1 MLEKP
6 DLPDAT
12 ILTGLRDG
20 WGLAVQSLDFLPIGN
35 DARAWAYS
43 VRCKP
48 SVRWADS
55 ARYFLKLRRLPLDD
69 VALDLPHALFSMG
82 IRAVVAPLAALDG
95 RLWRAAGDFGLILY
109 PYIDGQNGMSA
120 GLSPAQWVAFVG
132 ILRALHQARLP
143 GALLERIPRETFHP
157 AWLDMARR
165 IDRLVFEQLFT
176 CPYQADLAA
185 FWRERSRQI
194 NELCARA
201 DEIGAML
208 RGRPQNF
215 VLCHADIHT
224 ANLIVDPG
232 GELHVVDWDQPVL
245 APPERDLTFVV
256 SDGSPEHRG
265 PEEAMFFEGYGE
277 TEIDLL
283 ALAYYRYEWCVQEL
297 GDYGQRVFFSPGL
310 GEETLADSVNG
321 IRALFAPGDVI
332 EGAYRSEVGLPG
344 DSRRRK

>member
-1 MLEKP
+1 MLERP
-6 DLPDAT
+6 DLPDET
-12 ILTGLRDG
+12 ILSGLRDG

-35 DARAWAYS
+35 DACAWAYS
-43 VRCKP
+43 VQC
-48 SVRWADS
+48 SVS
-55 ARYFLKLRRLPLDD
+55 ERYFLKLRRLPLDD
-69 VALDLPHALFSMG
+69 VALDLPQALFSLG
-82 IRAVVAPLAALDG
+82 IRAAVAPLAALDG
-95 RLWRAAGDFGLILY
+95 RLWRATGDFGLILY
-109 PYIDGQNGMSA
+109 PYIDGQNGMST
-120 GLSPAQWVAFVG
+120 GLTPAQWVEFGG
-132 ILRALHQARLP
+132 ILRALHEARLP
-143 GALLERIPRETFHP
+143 GALLERIPRETFQP
-157 AWLDMARR
+157 PWLDMARR
-165 IDRLVFEQLFT
+165 IDQLVIECSFSSPHRAE
-176 CPYQADLAA
+176 LAA

-201 DEIGAML
+201 GEIGAML

-232 GELHVVDWDQPVL
+232 SGLHIVDWDQPVL

-265 PEEAMFFEGYGE
+265 PEEAMFFKGYGE
-277 TEIDLL
+277 TPIDLL

-310 GEETLADSVNG
+310 GEETVADSVNG
-321 IRALFAPGDVI
+321 IRELFSPGDVI

-344 DSRRRK
+344 SSIRRE